1 MYLIACSQSKLD
13 TAAQARDLYTGQ
25 AFKMARQLA
34 ERTGRRYLILSAF
47 HGLVEPDQVLAPYN
61 LHLASTTKAFRAL
74 WIQVVNAQ
82 LAQRGITH
90 AVALAGAAYL
100 DGLSIDLDRPLKGL
114 GIGQQLG
121 YLSQALNNI

>member
-1 MYLIACSQSKLD
+1 MYLIACSNLKLSRPEP
-13 TAAQARDLYTGQ
+13 AKSLYVGQ
-25 AFKMARQLA
+25 AFKMARRLA
-34 ERTGRRYLILSAF
+34 EHSGRPYLILSAL

-61 LHLASTTKAFRAL
+61 LHLASTSKAFRAQ
-74 WIQVVNAQ
+74 WAQRVNAQ

-100 DGLSIDLDRPLKGL
+100 DGLTIELDRPLKGL

-121 YLSQALNNI
+121 YLCQALNSI

>member
-34 ERTGRRYLILSAF
+34 ERTGRPYLILSALY
-47 HGLVEPDQVLAPYN
+47 GLVEPMQALAPYN
-61 LHLASTTKAFRAL
+61 LHLGTASKAFRAQ
-74 WIQVVNAQ
+74 WAQDVNAA
-82 LAQRGITH
+82 LAQRGITY

-121 YLSQALNNI
+121 YLSRALNNI

>member
-34 ERTGRRYLILSAF
+34 ERTGRPYLILSALY
-47 HGLVEPDQVLAPYN
+47 GLVEPMQALAPYN
-61 LHLASTTKAFRAL
+61 LYLGTASKAFRAQ
-74 WIQVVNAQ
+74 WAQDVNAA

-121 YLSQALNNI
+121 YLSRALNNI